1 MRGEYWDYQG
11 DCEPQAELPPR
22 ARRILCYPAGKP
34 DDTGTTSA
42 CAENTKLRD
51 SPTSIPW
58 NYLRVRGEYM
68 RSIVRTSFETEL
80 PPRARRILTGLAFQ
94 LRLAGTTSACAENT
108 SGLVAHTPASGNYL
122 RVRGEYKTL
131 SAAAWASTEL
141 PPRAR
146 RIRQSVRSAT
156 VIKGTTSACAEN
168 TDRGR
173 GACIMKRN
181 YLRVRGEYTAM
192 LRGNRKSRELPPR
205 ARRIPSFYIFCKIIY
220 GTTSA
225 CAENTDH
232 LSDPIGTRGN
242 YLRVRGEYP

>member
-1 MRGEYWDYQG
+1 MQILRPAKQRNYLRVRGEYWDYQG

-122 RVRGEYKTL
+122 RVRGEYLPRPTWHTAKQ
-131 SAAAWASTEL
+131 EL

-146 RIRQSVRSAT
+146 RIRAWFWYCACMV
-156 VIKGTTSACAEN
+156 GTTSACAEN
-168 TDRGR
+168 TGSIFPNQLSD
-173 GACIMKRN
+173 RN
-181 YLRVRGEYTAM
+181 YLRVRGEY
-192 LRGNRKSRELPPR
+192 
-205 ARRIPSFYIFCKIIY
+205 
-220 GTTSA
+220 
-225 CAENTDH
+225 
-232 LSDPIGTRGN
+232 
-242 YLRVRGEYP
+242 